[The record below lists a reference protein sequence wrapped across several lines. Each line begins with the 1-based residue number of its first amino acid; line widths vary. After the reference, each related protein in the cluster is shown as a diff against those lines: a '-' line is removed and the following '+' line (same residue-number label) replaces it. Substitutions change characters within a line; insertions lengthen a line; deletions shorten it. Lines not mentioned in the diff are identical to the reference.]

1 MRANGREMDPLMF
14 WLKIR
19 KRVWLNYWPVTELAN
34 VFIVASAAAV
44 DADIVVVLTD
54 DVVLDA
60 DETNRFKA
68 TIKQNRNMEN

>member
-1 MRANGREMDPLMF
+1 M
-14 WLKIR
+14 
-19 KRVWLNYWPVTELAN
+19 
-34 VFIVASAAAV
+34 FIVASAAAV

>member
-1 MRANGREMDPLMF
+1 MRANGREMNPLMF

-19 KRVWLNYWPVTELAN
+19 NRVWLNYWPVTELAN